1 MEASPRRTNST
12 PLYTAPL
19 PSVHL
24 SPVHAKANHPM
35 KLRHENGTMIRRIQ
49 GWAKLSISS
58 AGIAVPDESSGSS
71 SFSRLIQS
79 IKVPIRANGDRDQ
92 SPRRLA
98 AAEETSQRSQRSQ
111 DDDAPPLQPVDVERV
126 RTIEKV
132 AAAKIYL
139 ENY

>member
-1 MEASPRRTNST
+1 MEASPRRSSST

-35 KLRHENGTMIRRIQ
+35 KLRHENGTMIRKIQ
-49 GWAKLSISS
+49 GWAKLR
-58 AGIAVPDESSGSS
+58 PRSSGSS
-71 SFSRLIQS
+71 SFSRLIQN
-79 IKVPIRANGDRDQ
+79 IKVPIRMNGDRDQ

-111 DDDAPPLQPVDVERV
+111 EDEAPPLQPVDVERV

-139 ENY
+139 ESY

>member
-1 MEASPRRTNST
+1 MEASPRRSSST

-35 KLRHENGTMIRRIQ
+35 KLRHENGTMIRKIQ

-58 AGIAVPDESSGSS
+58 AGTAVPDEALAGS
-71 SFSRLIQS
+71 RPP
-79 IKVPIRANGDRDQ
+79 KRPHRDRQED
-92 SPRRLA
+92 
-98 AAEETSQRSQRSQ
+98 E
-111 DDDAPPLQPVDVERV
+111 APTLQPVDVERV

-139 ENY
+139 ESY

>member
-1 MEASPRRTNST
+1 MEASPRRSSST

-35 KLRHENGTMIRRIQ
+35 KLRHENGTMIRKIQ

-58 AGIAVPDESSGSS
+58 AGPRSSGSS
-71 SFSRLIQS
+71 SFSRLMQT
-79 IKVPIRANGDRDQ
+79 IKVPIRVNGDRDQ

-98 AAEETSQRSQRSQ
+98 AAEETSQRSQE
-111 DDDAPPLQPVDVERV
+111 DEAPPRQPVDVERV

-139 ENY
+139 ESY

>member
-1 MEASPRRTNST
+1 MEASPRRSSST

-35 KLRHENGTMIRRIQ
+35 KLRHENGTMIRKIQ

-58 AGIAVPDESSGSS
+58 AGPRSSGSS

-79 IKVPIRANGDRDQ
+79 MKVPIPRVNGDREQ

-111 DDDAPPLQPVDVERV
+111 EDEAPPLQPVDVERV

-132 AAAKIYL
+132 ATAKIYL
-139 ENY
+139 ESY

>member
-58 AGIAVPDESSGSS
+58 AGPRSSGSS

>member
-1 MEASPRRTNST
+1 MEASPRRSSST

-35 KLRHENGTMIRRIQ
+35 KLRHENGTMIRKIQ

-58 AGIAVPDESSGSS
+58 AGPRSSGSS
-71 SFSRLIQS
+71 SFSRLMQG
-79 IKVPIRANGDRDQ
+79 IKVPIRMNGDRDQ

-98 AAEETSQRSQRSQ
+98 AAEETLQRSQRSQ
-111 DDDAPPLQPVDVERV
+111 EDEAPPLQPVDVERV

-139 ENY
+139 ESY